1 MKKVFMLVMVALM
14 TLGVSQKAQAIEDPN
29 PIGTLVV
36 GVRCNMEPGYHY
48 FGAGA
53 NIVGDYTLIDHWWI
67 GHLTVGGF
75 IGSNFNTLHMS
86 HFAFMPRVTYGLNIT
101 NDFEVHAAL
110 MLGLGVRHLSLKHY
124 PEDYDYN
131 RVYFAHGE
139 LLGCR
144 YYFTP
149 NIGVEAEMGYT
160 YTMGYFNVG
169 VTFRL

>member
-29 PIGTLVV
+29 RKGTTVI

-48 FGAGA
+48 FGVGA

-67 GHLTVGGF
+67 GHFTVGGY
-75 IGSNFNTLHMS
+75 IGSNFYSHMS
-86 HFAFMPRVTYGLNIT
+86 HFTFMPRATYGLNIT
-101 NDFEVHAAL
+101 DDFEVHVAV
-110 MLGLGVRHLSLKHY
+110 MTGLGVRHLSPKY
-124 PEDYDYN
+124 YSTDYR

-139 LLGCR
+139 LAGCR

-149 NIGVEAEMGYT
+149 NIGVDAEVGYV

-169 VTFRL
+169 LSIKL